1 MAKGTA
7 KHVAKAGP
15 DILRDQALW
24 MARII
29 LRDHP
34 DLTAARLVA
43 RCGELIPI
51 DMEIAESALAEARS
65 EL

>member
-15 DILRDQALW
+15 DILRDKALW

-34 DLTAARLVA
+34 DLTAERLVA
-43 RCGELIPI
+43 RCGDRIPI
-51 DMEIAESALAEARS
+51 DIETAESALSEARS